1 MEITDVKV
9 IPVDDEKLKAFVSI
23 VFDHCFVVTDIKVIN
38 GPKGLFVSMP
48 SKKRKDGTFKD
59 IAHPLNNQM
68 RQYLE
73 DKVLGVY
80 KQQVSSA
87 GAVGA
92 PGPSTGAGRRGRR
105 QGGLRGVAPP
115 RVGAWPSGK
124 ARGFGPRI
132 EGSNP
137 SAPANPRQ
145 RERPAMRRELKI
157 FTGSAH
163 PALGESIARHL
174 GVPIGRAHLARF
186 SDGEVWF
193 QSHDNVRGADVFVV
207 QPTCAPVNENLM
219 ELLLMLDAFKRSS
232 ASRLTAVL
240 PYYGYGRQDRKDKPR
255 VPITAKLVADLLSTA
270 GTDRV
275 LTVDLHAAQIQGFF
289 DIPVDHLFAAA
300 VIIEHVQKMGLEDIV
315 VVSPDAGGV
324 ERARAYAKRLD
335 ARLAIV
341 DKRRDQPNVA
351 EVHHVIGDVEGRTA
365 LIVDDIVDTAG
376 TLTKVAEAIKTA
388 GAREVFASCSHPV
401 LSGHAIERIEKSP
414 LSKLIVTDSLP
425 LAKEKLAG
433 GKIEVLS
440 IAELLGRAIKNIH
453 EETSVTSLFV

>member
-1 MEITDVKV
+1 
-9 IPVDDEKLKAFVSI
+9 
-23 VFDHCFVVTDIKVIN
+23 
-38 GPKGLFVSMP
+38 
-48 SKKRKDGTFKD
+48 
-59 IAHPLNNQM
+59 
-68 RQYLE
+68 
-73 DKVLGVY
+73 
-80 KQQVSSA
+80 
-87 GAVGA
+87 
-92 PGPSTGAGRRGRR
+92 
-105 QGGLRGVAPP
+105 
-115 RVGAWPSGK
+115 
-124 ARGFGPRI
+124 
-132 EGSNP
+132 
-137 SAPANPRQ
+137 
-145 RERPAMRRELKI
+145 MRRELKI
-157 FTGSAH
+157 FTGTAH

-255 VPITAKLVADLLSTA
+255 VPISAKLVADLLSTA

-376 TLTKVAEAIKTA
+376 TLTKVAEAIKAA

-401 LSGHAIERIEKSP
+401 LSGHAIERIERSP
-414 LSKLIVTDSLP
+414 LAKLIVTDSLP